1 MSGKKKDHKSHE
13 DHEDHEDHG
22 DHKDHERKVC
32 VLFSTC
38 PPNDAERLASFLV
51 EKNYA
56 ACVNIIPAVN
66 SIYRWEGK
74 VERDGESL
82 LVVKCAQSRVD
93 EVTKALLEEH
103 PYDVPEVIALKVK
116 GGNRAYLN
124 WVLEAAGGDACSGS

>member
-38 PPNDAERLASFLV
+38 PPNDAERLASLPV
-51 EKNYA
+51 EKHYA

-66 SIYRWEGK
+66 SIYRWEGE
-74 VERDGESL
+74 VAGGRQRPLG
-82 LVVKCAQSRVD
+82 VKCAQGRGD
-93 EVTKALLEEH
+93 EVNKALLEEH
-103 PYDVPEVIALKVK
+103 PHDVPE
-116 GGNRAYLN
+116 G
-124 WVLEAAGGDACSGS
+124 